1 MKQVLKTGAP
11 APNNRDGTFTIGKGV
26 GLNSSFKQTDPE
38 IMVHP
43 STQAL
48 IGNLLLL
55 SWPNL
60 TLKSKQTTTANPY
73 SL

>member
-1 MKQVLKTGAP
+1 MKHVLKMGAP
-11 APNNRDGTFTIGKGV
+11 VPDNRDGTFTVGKDV

-38 IMVHP
+38 IMVPP

-55 SWPNL
+55 SWANL
-60 TLKSKQTTTANPY
+60 TLESKQTTTANPY